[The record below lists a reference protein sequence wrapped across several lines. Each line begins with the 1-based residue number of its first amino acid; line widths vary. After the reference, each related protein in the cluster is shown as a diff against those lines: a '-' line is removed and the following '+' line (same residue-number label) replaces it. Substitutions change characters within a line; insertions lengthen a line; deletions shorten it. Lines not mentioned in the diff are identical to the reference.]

1 MDEYDGRQFVGID
14 LHRQRS
20 VIVRQSES
28 GEQLSAVRIVN
39 DPVALGLQ
47 LEQAGPNPEVVLEAT
62 YGWYWAVDVLQACG
76 CARCIW
82 RIRWV
87 SRDSGTGG

>member
-39 DPVALGLQ
+39 DPVALQ
-47 LEQAGPNPEVVLEAT
+47 LELQRAGVDPEVVLDAT
-62 YGWYWAVDVLQACG
+62 CGWVRHEGA
-76 CARCIW
+76 
-82 RIRWV
+82 
-87 SRDSGTGG
+87 